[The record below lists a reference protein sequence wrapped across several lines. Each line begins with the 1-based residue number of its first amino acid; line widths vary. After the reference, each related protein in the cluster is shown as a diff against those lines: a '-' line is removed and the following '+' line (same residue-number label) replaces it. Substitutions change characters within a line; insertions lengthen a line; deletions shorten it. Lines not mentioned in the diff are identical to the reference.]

1 MSGAGNEMTHTTT
14 HIDTKTGRIAVN
26 QSRADGPAIV
36 MIHGNSSCKEVFAP
50 QFEAA
55 ELAPYRLVAF
65 DLPGHGQ
72 SEDARIP
79 QEGYTFAGYAETVE
93 ELCAIL
99 GLTQPVL
106 FGWSLGG
113 HIALEMIGRGF
124 DAGGVMISGT
134 PPVTPE
140 LESLMAGFNID
151 PSAENLTG
159 KRDFSDSDALAYG
172 THTSA
177 VDGHLDPHLLAMVKR
192 TDGRAREIMFGSV
205 VQGQA
210 LDEREIVAR
219 TRVPFAIVNGEDDVF
234 IRPEYFERLQFGSI
248 WPQGVIRLPGAAHA
262 PFRQQPAQFN
272 RLLVQFAQHA
282 GIA

>member
-1 MSGAGNEMTHTTT
+1 MTQTTSY
-14 HIDTKTGRIAVN
+14 IDTEMGRIAVD
-26 QSRADGPAIV
+26 QSRNDGPAIV
-36 MIHGNSSCKEVFAP
+36 LVHGNSSCKEVFAP
-50 QFEAA
+50 QFAAA
-55 ELAPYRLVAF
+55 ELAPFRLVAF

-72 SEDARIP
+72 SEDARSP
-79 QEGYTFAGYAETVE
+79 ERAYTFAGYAATVE
-93 ELCAIL
+93 ELCGAL
-99 GLTQPVL
+99 GLTKPVL

-113 HIALEMIGRGF
+113 HIVLEMLGRGF
-124 DAGGVMISGT
+124 DAAGVMISGT

-159 KRDFSDSDALAYG
+159 KREFSESDALAYG

-205 VQGQA
+205 VQGLA

-234 IRPEYFERLQFGSI
+234 IRPDYFEQLEFGSL
-248 WPQGVIRLPGAAHA
+248 WPQGVVRMPGAAHA
-262 PFRQQPAQFN
+262 PFRQQPSQFN
-272 RLLVQFAQHA
+272 GLLVQFAEHA
-282 GIA
+282 GLA